1 MGKPWEDLAMRVLFT
16 GGSGKAGKH
25 VVPYLVAQGHKVLNF
40 DRVPLGLPGVADL
53 LGDICDAGQVYSA
66 MRTHAGYDEMED
78 GAARLFD
85 AVVHFAA
92 VPRYGMV
99 PDTETYRVNTVGTY
113 NVLEAALKMGI
124 RKVIIASS
132 ETTYGVC
139 FSDGEVDPKVLP
151 LEEDYDIDPMDSYG
165 MSKKVN
171 EVTARSFQRRFGADV
186 YALRIGNV
194 VEPHEYATLFP
205 PLASDPG
212 LRRRITFSYID
223 ARDLGQIVDL
233 CLKKDGLGFQV
244 FNAVNDEN
252 AVPQPNSELLP
263 RFFPNVPLSRPVG
276 EREGLLSNRKIR
288 EVLGFV
294 EEHPWQKYVP

>member
-1 MGKPWEDLAMRVLFT
+1 MRVLFT

-40 DRVPLGLPGVADL
+40 DRVPLGMAGVADL

-66 MRTHAGYDEMED
+66 MRTHAGYEEMED
-78 GAARLFD
+78 GAAQLFD

-99 PDTETYRVNTVGTY
+99 PDTECYRVNTVGTY

-139 FSDGEVDPKVLP
+139 FSDGVVDPKVLP
-151 LEEDYDIDPMDSYG
+151 LDEDYDIDPMDSYG

-194 VEPHEYATLFP
+194 IEPHEYATVFP
-205 PLASDPG
+205 AAAADPG

-233 CLKKDGLGFQV
+233 CLKTDGLGFQV

-252 AVPQPNSELLP
+252 SVPQPNSELLAKY
-263 RFFPNVPLSRPVG
+263 FPNVPLSRPVG
-276 EREGLLSNRKIR
+276 ERESLLSNRKIK
-288 EVLGFV
+288 EMLGFK
-294 EEHPWQKYVP
+294 EQHPWRKQVS

>member
-1 MGKPWEDLAMRVLFT
+1 MRVLFT

-25 VVPYLVAQGHKVLNF
+25 VVAYLAAQGHRVLNF
-40 DRVPLGLPGVADL
+40 DRVPLGLTGVHDL
-53 LGDICDAGQVYSA
+53 IGEITDAGQVFSA
-66 MRTHAGYDEMED
+66 MRTHAGYDEMESPA
-78 GAARLFD
+78 GAQLFD

-92 VPRYGMV
+92 VPRHGMV
-99 PDTETYRVNTVGTY
+99 PDTETWRVNVIGTY

-205 PLASDPG
+205 PLAEDPG

-233 CLKKDGLGFQV
+233 CLQKDGLGFQV
-244 FNAVNDEN
+244 FNAVNDSN
-252 AVPQPNSELLP
+252 SVPQPNAELLA
-263 RFFPNVPLSRPVG
+263 RYFPKVPLSRSLG
-276 EREGLLSNRKIR
+276 AHEGLLSNRKIR
-288 EVLGFV
+288 DVLGFR
-294 EEHPWQKYVP
+294 EAHDWRQYVP

>member
-1 MGKPWEDLAMRVLFT
+1 VHDLI
-16 GGSGKAGKH
+16 
-25 VVPYLVAQGHKVLNF
+25 
-40 DRVPLGLPGVADL
+40 
-53 LGDICDAGQVYSA
+53 GDICDAGQVYSA

-85 AVVHFAA
+85 SVVHFAA

-99 PDTETYRVNTVGTY
+99 PDTETFRVNTVGTY
-113 NVLEAALKMGI
+113 NVIEAALKMGI

-165 MSKKVN
+165 MSKKLN
-171 EVTARSFQRRFGADV
+171 EATARSFQRRFGADV

-194 VEPHEYATLFP
+194 IEPHEYATLFP
-205 PLASDPG
+205 PLATDPG

-233 CLKKDGLGFQV
+233 CLKRDGLGFQV

-288 EVLGFV
+288 E
-294 EEHPWQKYVP
+294 KYVK

>member
-1 MGKPWEDLAMRVLFT
+1 MRVLFT

-25 VVPYLVAQGHKVLNF
+25 VVPYLVAQGHRVLNF
-40 DRVPLGLPGVADL
+40 DRVPLGIDGVHDL

-66 MRTHAGYDEMED
+66 MRTHAGGDEMD
-78 GAARLFD
+78 AGPAQLFD

-113 NVLEAALKMGI
+113 NVIEAALKMGI
-124 RKVIIASS
+124 RKVIVASS

-139 FSDGEVDPKVLP
+139 FSDGIVDPKVLP
-151 LEEDYDIDPMDSYG
+151 LDEDYDIDPMDSYG

-194 VEPHEYATLFP
+194 IEPHEYATVFP
-205 PLASDPG
+205 AAAADPG

-233 CLKKDGLGFQV
+233 CLKTDGLGFQV

-252 AVPQPNSELLP
+252 SVPQPNSELLATY
-263 RFFPNVPLSRPVG
+263 FPNVPLSRPVG
-276 EREGLLSNRKIR
+276 ERESLLSNRKIK
-288 EVLGFV
+288 EMLGFK
-294 EEHPWQKYVP
+294 EQHPWRKQGS

>member
-1 MGKPWEDLAMRVLFT
+1 MRVLFT
-16 GGSGKAGKH
+16 GGSGKAGRH
-25 VVPYLVAQGHKVLNF
+25 VVPYLVAQGHRVLNF

-53 LGDICDAGQVYSA
+53 MGDICDAGQVYSA
-66 MRTHAGYDEMED
+66 MRTHAGYDEQED
-78 GAARLFD
+78 GAAKLFD

-113 NVLEAALKMGI
+113 NVLEAALKMGV

-139 FSDGEVDPKVLP
+139 FSDGVVDPKVLP

-205 PLASDPG
+205 ALRDDPG

-288 EVLGFV
+288 EVLGFR
-294 EEHPWQKYVP
+294 EAHPWQKYVP

>member
-1 MGKPWEDLAMRVLFT
+1 MRVLFT

-25 VVPYLVAQGHKVLNF
+25 VVPYLVAQGHRVMNF
-40 DRVPLGLPGVADL
+40 DRVPLGLPGVHDL
-53 LGDICDAGQVYSA
+53 VGDICDAGQVYSA
-66 MRTHAGYDEMED
+66 MRTHAGYDEQED
-78 GAARLFD
+78 GAAKLFD

-99 PDTETYRVNTVGTY
+99 PDTECYRVNTVGTY
-113 NVLEAALKMGI
+113 NVLEAALKMGV

-139 FSDGEVDPKVLP
+139 FSDGVVDPKVLP

-205 PLASDPG
+205 ALKDDPG

-252 AVPQPNSELLP
+252 AVPQGNSELLA
-263 RFFPNVPLSRPVG
+263 RFFPKVPLSRPVG

-288 EVLGFV
+288 EVLGFR
-294 EEHPWQKYVP
+294 EAHPWQKYVP

>member
-1 MGKPWEDLAMRVLFT
+1 MEDVAMRVLFT

-25 VVPYLVAQGHKVLNF
+25 VVPYLVAQGHRVLNF
-40 DRVPLGLPGVADL
+40 DRVPLGIDGVHDL
-53 LGDICDAGQVYSA
+53 MGDICDAGQVYSA
-66 MRTHAGYDEMED
+66 MRTHAGGDEMEE
-78 GAARLFD
+78 GAAQLFD

-113 NVLEAALKMGI
+113 NVIEAALKMGI
-124 RKVIIASS
+124 RKVIVASS

-139 FSDGEVDPKVLP
+139 FSDGVVDPKVLP

-194 VEPHEYATLFP
+194 IEPHEYATVFP
-205 PLASDPG
+205 PLKEDPG

-252 AVPQPNSELLP
+252 SVPQPNSELLA
-263 RFFPNVPLSRPVG
+263 RYFPNVPLSRPVG
-276 EREGLLSNRKIR
+276 EREGLLSNRKIK
-288 EVLGFV
+288 EVLGFK
-294 EEHPWQKYVP
+294 EQHPWQKYVK